1 MRLAAALNE
10 NIPHSALRS
19 ASDDGPINILIV
31 DDEPKNLTV
40 LESVLDDAAYGLVRA
55 DSADQALLALLAD
68 EFALLIL
75 DIRMPGVTGIELAQM
90 IKSRKKTSRIP
101 IIFLTAYYNEDQ
113 HVLEGYDAGAVDYLH
128 KPVNPDILRS
138 KVAVFAELHRM
149 QREMAT
155 ANRALLSEVAERRRA
170 QEQLHELN
178 NTLEQRVTDRTEALR
193 ASAALLR
200 TATDNASVG
209 LVTLDRERRYVF
221 ANPAYCR
228 MLGLPHDITGR
239 HPAELLGPVYAEQI
253 AALLDRAFA
262 GERISDEQNRPSA
275 AGANRPSNHYSLV
288 FEPQRDCHGNVIGV
302 VVVMFDITDRKRAEE
317 HIRLLLN
324 EVNHRSKNILSVV
337 LAIAQQT
344 TAPTLK
350 EFLQRFSDRVH
361 ALAASHDLLAKS
373 QWHRIAVS
381 ELVRAQLAHFEG
393 LIEKRIF
400 IDGPPLDVSVA
411 GAQCIGMVVHEL
423 ATNAA
428 KHGALSNQVG
438 RVDLAWK
445 IESGAGEERF
455 MISWVERDGPPVVA
469 PTHRGFGST
478 VITNI
483 AELSLEGEVQL
494 EFAPSGLAWRLACP
508 ATAILHTAAIVEDR
522 PVT

>member
-40 LESVLDDAAYGLVRA
+40 LESVLDDAAYRLVRA

-90 IKSRKKTSRIP
+90 IKARKKTSRIP

-178 NTLEQRVTDRTEALR
+178 NTLEQRVADRTEALR

-209 LVTLDRERRYVF
+209 LVTLDRERRY
-221 ANPAYCR
+221 
-228 MLGLPHDITGR
+228 
-239 HPAELLGPVYAEQI
+239 
-253 AALLDRAFA
+253 
-262 GERISDEQNRPSA
+262 
-275 AGANRPSNHYSLV
+275 
-288 FEPQRDCHGNVIGV
+288 
-302 VVVMFDITDRKRAEE
+302 
-317 HIRLLLN
+317 
-324 EVNHRSKNILSVV
+324 
-337 LAIAQQT
+337 
-344 TAPTLK
+344 
-350 EFLQRFSDRVH
+350 
-361 ALAASHDLLAKS
+361 
-373 QWHRIAVS
+373 
-381 ELVRAQLAHFEG
+381 
-393 LIEKRIF
+393 
-400 IDGPPLDVSVA
+400 
-411 GAQCIGMVVHEL
+411 
-423 ATNAA
+423 
-428 KHGALSNQVG
+428 
-438 RVDLAWK
+438 
-445 IESGAGEERF
+445 
-455 MISWVERDGPPVVA
+455 
-469 PTHRGFGST
+469 
-478 VITNI
+478 
-483 AELSLEGEVQL
+483 
-494 EFAPSGLAWRLACP
+494 
-508 ATAILHTAAIVEDR
+508 
-522 PVT
+522 